1 MQTKMNNI
9 CHYDPD
15 HAADSMRYY
24 TYNLVYTHQN
34 GAHIKDVI
42 FNDPATIVFWGDGT
56 KTVVKKSKD
65 DIWDP
70 EKGLAMAIVKKCF
83 GHTNMIKKW
92 TDGEVKEKNI
102 NKSLSVANFITNV
115 TYLKNDDLY
124 TETIDKKE

>member
-1 MQTKMNNI
+1 MQTKTNNTY
-9 CHYDPD
+9 HYNPD
-15 HAADSMRYY
+15 HTADSMRYY

-42 FNDPATIVFWGDGT
+42 FNNPATIVFWGDGT

-65 DIWDP
+65 DIWD
-70 EKGLAMAIVKKCF
+70 
-83 GHTNMIKKW
+83 MIKKW
-92 TDGEVKEKNI
+92 TDGEVEEKNI

-124 TETIDKKE
+124 TETIDTKE